1 MKRSFK
7 FIGAVLLTL
16 VMVRGGL
23 AWYVASLPWQNAC
36 AAPLKNASTEP
47 TNTAVA
53 TSQPLATAAAATIL
67 RHGGT
72 AVDAAIAAALAL
84 AVAEPGNSG
93 LGGGGFALVYDPK
106 DKQTTSLDFRE
117 RAPIGL
123 DLASL
128 KDEVRHCHINRF
140 YWILLVA

>member
-1 MKRSFK
+1 LVRRV
-7 FIGAVLLTL
+7 IAVAER
-16 VMVRGGL
+16 MCGPAYERRDG
-23 AWYVASLPWQNAC
+23 
-36 AAPLKNASTEP
+36 P

-106 DKQTTSLDFRE
+106 DKRTTALDFRE

-128 KDEVRHCHINRF
+128 KDEVKENPDALRNGSLAVAVPSE
-140 YWILLVA
+140 WDGLLDLHVGSASCR